1 MEQTLREEDNALITE
16 LEISGAYKHGLWR
29 VCLAGASLASTPRG
43 LLHCYDEILRRGWLL
58 TVVFLIALVL
68 GPGPG
73 TAMIDGTRESP
84 NIWFGIPA
92 LYLWVVF
99 CFLVMVTC
107 ILTAAL
113 TLWKDT
119 D

>member
-1 MEQTLREEDNALITE
+1 
-16 LEISGAYKHGLWR
+16 
-29 VCLAGASLASTPRG
+29 
-43 LLHCYDEILRRGWLL
+43 
-58 TVVFLIALVL
+58 
-68 GPGPG
+68 
-73 TAMIDGTRESP
+73 MIDGTRESP

-99 CFLVMVTC
+99 CSLMMVTC